1 MHLRQ
6 THSSAKLISAL
17 LLSAAFWL
25 SPLTSAS
32 AQTLNFDQC
41 VETALRQNPD
51 LSVSRAQLAQA
62 LAGLRQA
69 QGSRLPKLT
78 ASVNATRTND
88 ALNAFGIKL
97 SQRNATFNDFG
108 ASQFTGPAS
117 LGVAPDALNHPGNV
131 NNFNTRLEA
140 QLPLY
145 TGGLIEGNIE
155 QAQAYI
161 KAAQH
166 GDVAARQ
173 QVIFNLLQA
182 YQGVHSARAFVSVAQ
197 QGETAAAAQVKTID
211 SLVKGGVVVKSDL
224 LSAQVRL
231 EDVRVQLLQAKNAE
245 ASALDQLHLLLGIPL
260 SEPLDVGAPVMPSAV
275 PGTVADLRAQALA
288 DNPKIKAM
296 RNQLGASQAG
306 VKVAKA
312 GLYPQVGLMA
322 RQDWNDSKIGFSANS
337 YTLGGSLSWTVFDGN
352 VTRGAVDRASANHA
366 EQQARLVQAEN
377 GIALQVDDARR
388 KAEEAEFRLAARQ
401 LAVTSADAATHL
413 VNKRYANGVATI
425 AELLAAQAQQD
436 KAHADVVAAQYDLAV
451 QRASLK
457 LAIGKLEPDQL

>member
-108 ASQFTGPAS
+108 ASQFTTAS